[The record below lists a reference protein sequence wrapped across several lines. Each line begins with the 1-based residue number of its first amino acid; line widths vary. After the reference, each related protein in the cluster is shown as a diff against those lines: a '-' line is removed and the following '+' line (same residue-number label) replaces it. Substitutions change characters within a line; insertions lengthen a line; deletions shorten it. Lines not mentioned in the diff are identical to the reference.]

1 MSDAKVKKMK
11 IIICTL
17 WAILLFGKPLLGQ
30 NMTLA
35 ICLEAAQKS
44 ATSTKQK
51 EIEQELAR
59 LNAQIIQTGW
69 LPQIA
74 FNGQTTYQSDVTGLG
89 IDIPNL
95 RMTPINKDQYKTF
108 VDVNQLIYD
117 GGASKIRNMLQEISS
132 NNAQTRIQ
140 IANRNLLLETQKM
153 FFSALLAQ
161 ENLLIWETAK
171 EEIIARKTALE
182 SGLRFGARTKNQLD
196 ILDVEL
202 LKIEQQITDISA
214 AKNIAVDM
222 LNLLTGLNLNKQ
234 TKFQIPQDIQSI
246 SPLSFDTFEMK
257 VLQNQQSIV
266 AANQELNQSKLR
278 PKAIVFGQGGYGNPA
293 LNMLKNEFQSYYLLG
308 IRLNWDISSFYT
320 KNINQKSEQ
329 LQKELINQQKIDL
342 ERQISMQHTKMSE
355 EVKRF
360 ETLIQQDRGM
370 ITLRERISK
379 TAASE
384 LDMGT
389 ITATQFVSEKNAEK
403 LVKQAYLLHT
413 IQKLAFLQ
421 DAILLFGPN
430 SNL

>member
-171 EEIIARKTALE
+171 EEIIARKTTLE

-234 TKFQIPQDIQSI
+234 TTFQIPQDIQSI

>member
-161 ENLLIWETAK
+161 ENHLIWETAK

>member
-17 WAILLFGKPLLGQ
+17 AAILLSGKPLLGQ
-30 NMTLA
+30 KMTLA

-74 FNGQTTYQSDVTGLG
+74 FNGQSTYQSDVTGLG

-117 GGASKIRNMLQEISS
+117 GGASKIRTMLQEISS
-132 NNAQTRIQ
+132 NNTQTRIQ

-161 ENLLIWETAK
+161 ENHLIWETAK

-222 LNLLTGLNLNKQ
+222 LNLLTGLNLNNK
-234 TKFQIPQDIQSI
+234 TTFQIPQDIQSI

-329 LQKELINQQKIDL
+329 LQKELIIQQKIDL

-360 ETLIQQDRGM
+360 ETLIQQDRAM

-384 LDMGT
+384 LDLGT
-389 ITATQFVSEKNAEK
+389 ITATQFLSEKNAEK
-403 LVKQAYLLHT
+403 LVKQAYLLHK

-430 SNL
+430 SN

>member
-11 IIICTL
+11 IRICTL

-59 LNAQIIQTGW
+59 VNAHIIQTGW

-171 EEIIARKTALE
+171 EEIMARKTALE

-234 TKFQIPQDIQSI
+234 TTFQIPQDIQSI

-320 KNINQKSEQ
+320 KNINQKSEH

-403 LVKQAYLLHT
+403 LVKQAHLLHT